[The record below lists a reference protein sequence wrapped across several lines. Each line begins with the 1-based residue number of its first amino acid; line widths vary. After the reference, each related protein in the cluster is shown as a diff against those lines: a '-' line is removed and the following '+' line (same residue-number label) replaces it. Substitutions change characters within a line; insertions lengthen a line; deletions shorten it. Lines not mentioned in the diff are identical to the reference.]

1 MKKQR
6 KTKRQ
11 EKIRRTAKEKKQ
23 KTKRKSKKSMQ
34 KQQPEGSKTRREKT
48 KKNKTRRKKQ
58 RGKQKCFPRLCK
70 TESGLINI
78 HRMQHIRPP
87 LDAERETAGNDD
99 VVAFVCRAACKRHGF
114 GHIFKTVETPES

>member
-1 MKKQR
+1 MKKRR
-6 KTKRQ
+6 KTKQ
-11 EKIRRTAKEKKQ
+11 EE
-23 KTKRKSKKSMQ
+23 
-34 KQQPEGSKTRREKT
+34 
-48 KKNKTRRKKQ
+48 KKQ
-58 RGKQKCFPRLCK
+58 RGKQKYFPRLCK

-114 GHIFKTVETPES
+114 GHIFKTVKTPES